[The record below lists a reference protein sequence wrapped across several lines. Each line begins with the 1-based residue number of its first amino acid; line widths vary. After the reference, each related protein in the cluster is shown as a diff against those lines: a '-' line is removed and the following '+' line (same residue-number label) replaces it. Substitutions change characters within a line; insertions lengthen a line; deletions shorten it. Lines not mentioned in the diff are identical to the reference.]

1 MPDVGR
7 HFKSDWRVNRVLC
20 GTKERNQGEKR
31 VGKKTRNL
39 VIYSHWEEGKR
50 APKGE
55 EGGGGKGRKKPGGFL
70 DEGGCDSGRAADS
83 FGVYSWKR
91 ERGDA

>member
-55 EGGGGKGRKKPGGFL
+55 EGGGEGDGEEKNPVAFER
-70 DEGGCDSGRAADS
+70 EGG
-83 FGVYSWKR
+83 V
-91 ERGDA
+91 